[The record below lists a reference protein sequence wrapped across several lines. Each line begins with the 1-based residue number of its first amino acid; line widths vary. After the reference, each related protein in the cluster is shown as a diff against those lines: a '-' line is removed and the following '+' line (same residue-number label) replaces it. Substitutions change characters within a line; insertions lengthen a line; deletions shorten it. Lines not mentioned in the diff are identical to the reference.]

1 MNELINRINTNKKS
15 SFDQKLSF
23 INMKARDIKVVILGD
38 AGVGK
43 TSILNRFSNKGF
55 DENSQT
61 TLGASFIPKVMTKG
75 DKTYKFQVLNIQ
87 NILDVQQK
95 HILQFYQFQ
104 KQKLPNNN
112 FYFFQIW
119 DTAGQEK
126 YRSLA
131 PLYYRDSHAALI
143 VYDITNKNSFDVLKK
158 WVGELRQHG
167 PANIAIA
174 VVGNK
179 VDLIEREDVKYDD
192 AKSYANGLNA
202 IFQYTSAKEN
212 QNIESLFIQI
222 AEKVEERDN
231 NPKPQ
236 ANKGFQNQVQP
247 KQQGDCNC

>member
-1 MNELINRINTNKKS
+1 MS
-15 SFDQKLSF
+15 
-23 INMKARDIKVVILGD
+23 KARDIKVVILGD

-75 DKTYKFQVLNIQ
+75 DKTYKFQ
-87 NILDVQQK
+87 
-95 HILQFYQFQ
+95 
-104 KQKLPNNN
+104 
-112 FYFFQIW
+112 IW

-131 PLYYRDSHAALI
+131 PLYYRDTHAALI
-143 VYDITNKNSFDVLKK
+143 VYDITNKTSFEVLKK
-158 WVGELRQHG
+158 WVSELREHG
-167 PANIAIA
+167 PANITIA

-179 VDLIEREDVKYDD
+179 VDLIEREEVKYDD
-192 AKSYANGLNA
+192 AKSYANQLNA

-212 QNIESLFIQI
+212 QNIESLFVQI
-222 AEKVEERDN
+222 AEKVEEKDS

-236 ANKGFQNQVQP
+236 SNKGFQNQVQP
-247 KQQGDCNC
+247 KQQGGCNC